1 MGLAH
6 LLQTIALVCHYLT
19 NREAFMNN
27 SFIAKRISSSVL
39 LANILL
45 LDNARLY
52 PIEHLSKQLYP
63 TKHISFFLFFFITF
77 DCKNPPSRMDLS
89 QAENDAFQK
98 MKLWILFYL
107 FN

>member
-39 LANILL
+39 LTNILL
-45 LDNARLY
+45 LDNAKLY
-52 PIEHLSKQLYP
+52 PIEYLSKQLFP
-63 TKHISFFLFFFITF
+63 TKHNSFFIYFHNMTVKIHHPEWIYH
-77 DCKNPPSRMDLS
+77 K
-89 QAENDAFQK
+89 QK
-98 MKLWILFYL
+98 MKRWILFYL
-107 FN
+107 CN

>member
-39 LANILL
+39 LTNILV
-45 LDNARLY
+45 LDNAKLY
-52 PIEHLSKQLYP
+52 PIEYLSKQLFP
-63 TKHISFFLFFFITF
+63 TKHNSFFIYFHSMTVKIHHPEWIYHKQTVDFILL
-77 DCKNPPSRMDLS
+77 M
-89 QAENDAFQK
+89 
-98 MKLWILFYL
+98 
-107 FN
+107 